1 MNQGGAG
8 GSDNVP
14 YEIDGYLTEID
25 AITQLFGLD
34 KSKLSTLMNTNIT
47 PANINEYGRFDEL
60 KVTVDKQKA
69 KAYFESVEG
78 ISIPPFKVNIRTANF
93 LQKFIIEGGF
103 ELGFSECSSGADDA
117 SD

>member
-1 MNQGGAG
+1 M
-8 GSDNVP
+8 
-14 YEIDGYLTEID
+14 
-25 AITQLFGLD
+25 
-34 KSKLSTLMNTNIT
+34 
-47 PANINEYGRFDEL
+47 